1 MQQLSPLISEYLE
14 MCEFEKRLSS
24 DTIKAYR
31 IDLNQLCVFT
41 NGDLADKETLGQ
53 YIKYL
58 NQHFSPRSAKRKIAS
73 VRAFYHELSL
83 NETIEVNPF
92 DKLHIHI
99 QSPQQLPRI
108 IPIHTIQGILQ
119 SAYDSYTA
127 GRRYA
132 LRDIVVLELLFDTGL
147 RVSELCSLKR
157 DSFALDIDGLRILV
171 NGKGQKQRV
180 IQISNPQLLTLVKV
194 YYNEYSKA
202 MQEQEA
208 ILFNQQGR
216 PISPQSV
223 RRIINKYVKKSN
235 SAGHITPHMFRH
247 TFATALLEEGVD
259 IRYIQVL
266 LGHSSISTTQIY
278 THVTTQK
285 QTLLLAEKHPRGR
298 MSFEV

>member
-14 MCEFEKRLSS
+14 MCEFEKRLSP

-41 NGDLADKETLGQ
+41 NGDLAGKETLAQ
-53 YIKYL
+53 YIKHL

-73 VRAFYHELSL
+73 VRAFYHELFI
-83 NETIEVNPF
+83 NETIEANPF
-92 DKLHIHI
+92 DRLHIHI
-99 QSPQQLPRI
+99 QSPQQLPRT
-108 IPIHTIQGILQ
+108 IPTQTIQGILQ

-147 RVSELCSLKR
+147 RVSELCSLTR
-157 DSFALDIDGLRILV
+157 DSFALNNKGLRILV
-171 NGKGQKQRV
+171 EGKGKKQRI
-180 IQISNPQLLTLVKV
+180 IQISNPQLLNLFKV
-194 YYNEYSKA
+194 YCYEYSKA
-202 MQEQEA
+202 MQEQGA
-208 ILFNQQGR
+208 VLFNQQGR

-223 RRIINKYVKKSN
+223 RRIINKYVKKCN
-235 SAGHITPHMFRH
+235 STSHITPHMFRH

-259 IRYIQVL
+259 IRYIQAL

-278 THVTTQK
+278 THVTTHK
-285 QTLLLAEKHPRGR
+285 QTLLLAEKHPRGK
-298 MSFEV
+298 MSFNL

>member
-14 MCEFEKRLSS
+14 MCEFEKRLSP

-31 IDLNQLCVFT
+31 IDLKQFSEFANDC
-41 NGDLADKETLGQ
+41 LADKEVLSQ
-53 YIKYL
+53 YLKYL
-58 NQHFSPRSAKRKIAS
+58 NQHFSPRSARRKMAS
-73 VRAFYHELSL
+73 LRAFYHELSL
-83 NETIEVNPF
+83 NEIIETNPF
-92 DKLHIHI
+92 DKLHVHI
-99 QSPQQLPRI
+99 QSPQQLPRT
-108 IPIHTIQGILQ
+108 IPTHTIHGILQ
-119 SAYDSYTA
+119 SAYDSYSS
-127 GRRYA
+127 GCRYA

-157 DSFALDIDGLRILV
+157 DSFALNRDGLRILI

-180 IQISNPQLLTLVKV
+180 IQISNPELLTLVKI
-194 YYNEYSKA
+194 YCDEYSKE

-208 ILFNQQGR
+208 VLYNQQGR

-235 SAGHITPHMFRH
+235 SISHITPHMFRH

-259 IRYIQVL
+259 IRYIQAL

-278 THVTTQK
+278 THVTMQK
-285 QTLLLAEKHPRGR
+285 QTLLLAEKHPRGK